1 MRIGYPMTQRLL
13 TIVIFISLAAMA
25 HMANAQQVKIG
36 SGIVEGK
43 TSVDG
48 TIQTFL
54 GIPYAAA
61 PVGDLRWREPQ
72 PPKPWKGVRP
82 AKEFG
87 ARCMQGNIYSDM
99 VFRDPGPS
107 EDCLYLNVWSPAKS
121 PSAKLPV
128 MVWIHGGGFQ
138 AGATSEPRQ
147 DGQFLARKGV
157 VVVSMNYRL
166 GIFGFFSHP
175 ELTKESPHHASG
187 NYGLMDQAAAIQ
199 WVKRNISAFGGDPSN
214 ITIFGESAGSMSVSG
229 QMASPV
235 TRDLLRHAIGES
247 GAFFENKHSKSL
259 VETEQ
264 LGSQFAQ
271 SLGADSL
278 AKLRAMPAQQLLD
291 AVLKQ
296 ESEKFWPNVDG
307 YFLPESVSSI
317 YAKGEQAHIP
327 LLAGWNRDEGSWR
340 SFFGNQAPTQENY
353 IASVKAKYGTGSETI
368 LKAFPSNTEEEIKQS
383 AALLS
388 TMDFIAFGTW
398 KWIEG
403 QLATGKAPVYRF
415 QFDQARPAAPD
426 DKDPDAGKLA
436 NHSAEIEYVFGT
448 LKSKALPFTP
458 EDYAL
463 SDAMMTYWA
472 NFARTGDPNSSG
484 LPNWP
489 QYTAQDKYDVMRL
502 KGPVPQASPDDKREQ
517 YEEMEK
523 AVQKGGK

>member
-1 MRIGYPMTQRLL
+1 MTHRLPKVGFL
-13 TIVIFISLAAMA
+13 FFLCVIASSLS
-25 HMANAQQVKIG
+25 AQQVTIE
-36 SGIVEGK
+36 SGVVEGK
-43 TSVDG
+43 TNDDG

-54 GIPYAAA
+54 GIPYAAP

-82 AKEFG
+82 AIEFG
-87 ARCMQGNIYSDM
+87 SRCMQGNIYGDM
-99 VFRDPGPS
+99 VFRDSGPS

-121 PSAKLPV
+121 PAAKLPV

-187 NYGLMDQAAAIQ
+187 NYGLMDQSAAIQ
-199 WVKRNISAFGGDPSN
+199 WVKRNIAAFGGDPAN

-229 QMASPV
+229 QMASPL
-235 TRDLLRHAIGES
+235 TRDLLHQAIGES

-259 VETEQ
+259 AESEQ
-264 LGSQFAQ
+264 LGAQFAQ

-278 AKLRAMPAQQLLD
+278 AKLRAMAAQPLLD

-296 ESEKFWPNVDG
+296 DSEKFWPNVDG

-317 YAKGEQAHIP
+317 YAKGEQAHIA

-340 SFFGNQAPTQENY
+340 SFFGNQAPTKENY
-353 IASVKAKYGTGSETI
+353 IASVKTKYGAGADRI
-368 LKAFPSNTEEEIKQS
+368 LNAFPSDTEEEIKQS

-388 TMDFIAFGTW
+388 TMDFIAYGTW
-398 KWIEG
+398 KWIEA
-403 QLATGKAPVYRF
+403 QLATGHAPVYRF

-436 NHSAEIEYVFGT
+436 NHSAEIEYVFGA
-448 LKSKALPFTP
+448 LKSKALPFAP
-458 EDYAL
+458 DDYAL
-463 SDAMMTYWA
+463 SDTMMTYWA

-489 QYTAQDKYDVMRL
+489 QYTAQDKYEVMHL
-502 KGPVPQASPDDKREQ
+502 KAPMPQINPDDKREL
-517 YEEMEK
+517 YVEIDK
-523 AVQKGGK
+523 AVQAEKK